1 MASIAIAAVEGLS
14 AIVTVGLVY
23 STAKPCKASGIPY
36 LLGVPAGFGLMA
48 IAFATN
54 AVMSLMS
61 TNLPGIGLL
70 LGVVS
75 VLTQTYGILFLAL
88 TYARRTRL
96 RFIGESTSL
105 ELAVPSI
112 VTLGVLFFVFEQ
124 QLASTSM
131 VVSSSMDISLR
142 AIMAICSL
150 YLVYETER
158 SWGLTKRAGEALVIV
173 AFALFFVEYL
183 GFMLSDVNLGQVATF
198 LGYEG
203 RVVGLLVLVAITFV
217 GIKKDDLRTV
227 IKRLGLTAPAHDIS
241 GPI

>member
-1 MASIAIAAVEGLS
+1 
-14 AIVTVGLVY
+14 
-23 STAKPCKASGIPY
+23 
-36 LLGVPAGFGLMA
+36 MA
-48 IAFATN
+48 IAFSTN
-54 AVMSLMS
+54 AVISLMPAG
-61 TNLPGIGLL
+61 LPGIGLL
-70 LGVVS
+70 LGVVF

-112 VTLGVLFFVFEQ
+112 VTVGVLFYVLEQ
-124 QLASTSM
+124 QLASIPS

-142 AIMAICSL
+142 AVMAVCSL

-158 SWGLTKRAGEALVIV
+158 SWSLTKRAGEALVIV
-173 AFALFFVEYL
+173 TFGLFFVEQL
-183 GFMLSDVNLGQVATF
+183 GFMLSDFALGDVAVF

-227 IKRLGLTAPAHDIS
+227 IKRLGLSAPAHDTPSTI
-241 GPI
+241 